1 MDFVEKLFIGG
12 GVAEPE
18 AALYCLRRKIPMP
31 RLYCIVFFADRQRLE
46 ILSSKALFHPRNKNR
61 PAKLAGIA
69 MGRAEAL
76 ELVAFM
82 AQTACDEGK
91 NPAKPQEW
99 IE

>member
-1 MDFVEKLFIGG
+1 MEEIDALFIGG
-12 GVAEPE
+12 GVREPE
-18 AALYCLRRKIPMP
+18 KVLYCLRRNIPVP

-46 ILSSKALFHPRNKNR
+46 LLSSRQLFHARNRNR

-82 AQTACDEGK
+82 AQTALEEGK
-91 NPAKPQEW
+91 NPASPQDW
-99 IE
+99 IS